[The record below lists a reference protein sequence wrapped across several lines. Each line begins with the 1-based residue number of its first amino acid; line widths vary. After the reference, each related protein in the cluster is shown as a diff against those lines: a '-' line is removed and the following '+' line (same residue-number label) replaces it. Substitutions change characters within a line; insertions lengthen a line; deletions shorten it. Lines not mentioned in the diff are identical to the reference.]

1 MKSIRTPF
9 RTAGKSL
16 ICTTLMV
23 SGTALIMAACSSAPP
38 LPKQY
43 SQDRLPQAVLVPSGN
58 TVALETRAT
67 GILNYECKPTATG
80 PYGWVL
86 MSPQANLLDRTGK
99 DVVAYSGPPAT
110 FKHVDGSSVV
120 GTQIAVAPN
129 GEYTLPLQLSR
140 AEPSMGTGALQ
151 GITFIQ
157 RVNTKGGVEKTKPCA
172 ALNNGEKLTLP
183 YQADYIFWRQG

>member
-1 MKSIRTPF
+1 MKSTNTKF

-16 ICTTLMV
+16 LCTTLMAG
-23 SGTALIMAACSSAPP
+23 GTALIMAACSSAPP
-38 LPKQY
+38 LPKLY
-43 SQDRLPQAVLVPSGN
+43 SQDRLPQAVMVPAGHQ
-58 TVALETRAT
+58 VVLETRAT

-86 MSPQANLLDRTGK
+86 VSPQANLLDRTGK

-110 FKHVDGSSVV
+110 WKHMDGSSVV
-120 GTQIAVAPN
+120 GTQVAVAPN
-129 GEYTLPLQLSR
+129 GEFTLPLQLAR

-151 GITFIQ
+151 NISFIQ

-172 ALNNGEKLTLP
+172 ALNTGEKLTLP